1 VFQKNDE
8 CDATITQHH
17 TRDAELCPVWLWS
30 AIICQILSY
39 PSTGLFT
46 SINNVLVDGKLLEV
60 TSKMLLDCLRA
71 IVKFIGEDHLGFKA
85 MELGTHSICSGAAM
99 GMYLASVPVFTI
111 MLISHWSSDAFLC
124 YI

>member
-1 VFQKNDE
+1 
-8 CDATITQHH
+8 
-17 TRDAELCPVWLWS
+17 
-30 AIICQILSY
+30 
-39 PSTGLFT
+39 
-46 SINNVLVDGKLLEV
+46 
-60 TSKMLLDCLRA
+60 MLLDCLRA